1 MSEKFGTLDESLVTQ
16 LREICGEKHV
26 LYGEKEKLEEF
37 SHDEVAEKEYHH
49 YPDCVV
55 KPRTAEEVSSILK
68 LANKANIPV
77 TPRGAGSGLSGGA
90 IPVYGGIVIS
100 AERMNSILE
109 IDFNNLIAVVEPG
122 IITND
127 LNAELEKN
135 GLFFAGYPMSLESCY
150 IGGNVAENAGGGK
163 AIKYGVTSRYIYGLE
178 TVLPTGEIIQL
189 GGKCMKDVTG
199 YDLIHLMVGS
209 EGTLGFFTKIF
220 VKLLPVPRH
229 IVDLL
234 VPFEDVQTAMD
245 SVVDIMTRGKIIPT
259 AVEIMDVLSV
269 EKTAKFLNIEVPYKD
284 AGAYLIIELDANDE
298 DSLMGDYETVGELCL
313 EKGAI
318 DVFVADNAPS
328 REKLWI
334 IRRNIAE
341 ALKAIYPHQSLED
354 VVVPIA
360 CIPEFITQLQEIGKK
375 YGIEIPTYGHAGDGN
390 LHVTPIKT
398 ENVSEKE
405 WAEKL
410 PCVLEDMYR
419 LATSLGGTLSGE
431 HGIGNK
437 RNKYISLALGP
448 DVIECMKKIKAA
460 FDPKGIFNPGKIFS

>member
-1 MSEKFGTLDESLVTQ
+1 MSEQFGEVTSA
-16 LREICGEKHV
+16 LIEELKEVCGEKYV
-26 LYGEKEKLEEF
+26 LYGDREKLEDF

-49 YPDCVV
+49 YPECVV
-55 KPRTAEEVSSILK
+55 KPRTAQEVSAILK
-68 LANKANIPV
+68 IANRDNVPV

-90 IPVYGGIVIS
+90 IPVFGGIVIS
-100 AERMNSILE
+100 AERMDSIIE
-109 IDFNNLIAVVEPG
+109 IDLKNLIAVVEPG

-127 LNAELEKN
+127 LNAELEKH

-178 TVLPTGEIIQL
+178 MVLPTGEIVQF

-199 YDLIHLMVGS
+199 YDMVHLMVGS

-220 VKLLPVPRH
+220 VKLLPIPRFA
-229 IVDLL
+229 VDLL

-259 AVEIMDVLSV
+259 AVEFMDVLSV
-269 EKTAKFLNIEVPYKD
+269 NKTAKFLNVDIPYEN
-284 AGAYLIIELDANDE
+284 AGAYLIVELDSNDE
-298 DSLMGDYETVGELCL
+298 DSLMNDYETVGELCL

-328 REKLWI
+328 REKLWV

-341 ALKAIYPHQSLED
+341 ALKGIYPHQSLED

-360 CIPEFITQLQEIGKK
+360 GIPEFVEKLQLIGEK

-390 LHVTPIKT
+390 LHVTPIMT
-398 ENVSEKE
+398 ENVSEEE
-405 WAEKL
+405 WKEKL
-410 PCVLEDMYR
+410 PQVLEDIYR
-419 LATSLGGTLSGE
+419 LAVSLGGTLSGE

-437 RNKYISLALGP
+437 RNKYLSLALNE
-448 DVIECMKKIKAA
+448 DVIDCMKKIKAA
-460 FDPKGIFNPGKIFS
+460 FDPKGIFNPGKIFE